1 MTTGHPIEKIFPERD
16 IKLSA
21 GFLKTGKSVSA
32 ATSNIAAGRTADLAF
47 FDVLTDVSLTQ
58 VVM

>member
-1 MTTGHPIEKIFPERD
+1 MTTDHPVEKIFPERD

-21 GFLKTGKSVSA
+21 GFLKAGKSVSA
-32 ATSNIAAGRTADLAF
+32 ATSNIAAGGTADLAF
-47 FDVLTDVSLTQ
+47 FDVFTDISLTQ

>member
-1 MTTGHPIEKIFPERD
+1 MTTGHLVEKIFPERD

-21 GFLKTGKSVSA
+21 GFLKADKSVSA
-32 ATSNIAAGRTADLAF
+32 ATSNIATGGTADLAF